1 MGCRDRVECSVKL
14 LGAVFA
20 TCCGHKIGATDRETF
35 AAFHVGDSYLD
46 ELTGSDPAR
55 LRSFLTLCTRCVAW
69 RTTATALGNRILSS
83 QVRAAELFE
92 DALQQPRLNLLRRLF
107 PAVEEVMFVPQAR
120 SPQNR
125 CLVAGTTQ
133 ALQLAQG
140 SSDIRLLQ
148 ALQTARDELTA
159 AAGG

>member
-1 MGCRDRVECSVKL
+1 MG
-14 LGAVFA
+14 
-20 TCCGHKIGATDRETF
+20 IGATDRETF

-69 RTTATALGNRILSS
+69 RTTATALCNRIMSS
-83 QVRAAELFE
+83 QVRTAELFE

-107 PAVEEVMFVPQAR
+107 PAAAEVVFVPQGR

-125 CLVAGTTQ
+125 CLIAGTQ
-133 ALQLAQG
+133 EALRLASG
-140 SSDIRLLQ
+140 CGED
-148 ALQTARDELTA
+148 TF
-159 AAGG
+159 

>member
-1 MGCRDRVECSVKL
+1 MG
-14 LGAVFA
+14 
-20 TCCGHKIGATDRETF
+20 IGATDRETF

-92 DALQQPRLNLLRRLF
+92 DALQQPRLNQLRSIFRS
-107 PAVEEVMFVPQAR
+107 AVEVVFVDQDR

-125 CLVAGTTQ
+125 CLIAGTEE
-133 ALQLAQG
+133 ALRLALG
-140 SSDIRLLQ
+140 GDDTTFLM
-148 ALQTARDELTA
+148 ALHSARDE
-159 AAGG
+159 